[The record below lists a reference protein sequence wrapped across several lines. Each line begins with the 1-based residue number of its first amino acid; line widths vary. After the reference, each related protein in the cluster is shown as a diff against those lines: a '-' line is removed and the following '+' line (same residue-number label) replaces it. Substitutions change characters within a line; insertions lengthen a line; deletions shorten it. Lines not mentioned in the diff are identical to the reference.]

1 MHERGEKRKCTCEN
15 LAFEVHHTRNKYANV
30 LCGHV
35 DIILTEGEFT
45 DSNIVQMCTYGY
57 AIIAEVLVAIQ
68 TVCPECA
75 DTDAVCIVT
84 MKTL

>member
-1 MHERGEKRKCTCEN
+1 MREEKNGSCTSEN
-15 LAFEVHHTRNKYANV
+15 LAFEVHHTRKNV

-45 DSNIVQMCTYGY
+45 DSNIVIMCTYGY
-57 AIIAEVLVAIQ
+57 AIISEVVVAIQ

-75 DTDAVCIVT
+75 DTDPVCIVT